1 MALDDPVLCERTDA
15 RQTERNGHRS
25 LLLATQVGDNELKDP
40 KAESWQ
46 FLPEPAGAEEA
57 HRPGAVDRDRPG
69 YVEGIST
76 RSVDDPRV
84 SADMVAAALRTVFV
98 HSDPQGLSA
107 ARAPSGT
114 H

>member
-1 MALDDPVLCERTDA
+1 MILSCANGQTPA
-15 RQTERNGHRS
+15 RPSATGTGPYCWT
-25 LLLATQVGDNELKDP
+25 TQVGDNELKDP